1 VVYLAKDARQKAYVK
16 VHSTPSEF
24 VAILSQHILDR
35 YKHSMR
41 YFGHLAPR
49 TKKITSAGVFAL
61 LGQLQRPKPR
71 RPRWAEER
79 KKRFGVDPLMDES
92 GNPMRWV
99 GRVQPV
105 TNEVKQTAE
114 PGKS

>member
-61 LGQLQRPKPR
+61 LASNRVADRGDRIGLKRGR
-71 RPRWAEER
+71 RDSE
-79 KKRFGVDPLMDES
+79 
-92 GNPMRWV
+92 
-99 GRVQPV
+99 
-105 TNEVKQTAE
+105 
-114 PGKS
+114 